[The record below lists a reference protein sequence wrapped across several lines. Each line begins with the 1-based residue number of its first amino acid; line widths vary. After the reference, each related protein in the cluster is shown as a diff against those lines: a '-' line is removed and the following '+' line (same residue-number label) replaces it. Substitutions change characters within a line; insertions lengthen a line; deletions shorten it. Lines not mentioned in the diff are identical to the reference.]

1 MLNKFAQVK
10 EAEVR
15 GVLAAFVDNGLINV
29 QTPQQFDKLA
39 SVVSNN
45 LPASYTVDDIA
56 NLTLPAMQK
65 VAEDSSD
72 NATQMALGELA
83 LMKVAGQVSDAEFD
97 AMAEGILK
105 EAESNTAGEKL
116 DAAIAKAKE
125 LSSKGLDKIK
135 PFLKKL
141 PGATDLEYA
150 LNGISNLKK
159 NPKGGLWSDSLR
171 NATKLNIAKH
181 LGLATAKAG
190 GTLGA
195 TGATIYAGK
204 KLYDKYKGE

>member
-83 LMKVAGQVSDAEFD
+83 LMKVAGQVSDAEFN

-105 EAESNTAGEKL
+105 EAKSIASYIPGYKDITQGAEDLAKLRKDGIGANNILTPETRAAGEKGAKRL
-116 DAAIAKAKE
+116 IAKG
-125 LSSKGLDKIK
+125 S
-135 PFLKKL
+135 
-141 PGATDLEYA
+141 
-150 LNGISNLKK
+150 
-159 NPKGGLWSDSLR
+159 
-171 NATKLNIAKH
+171 
-181 LGLATAKAG
+181 AKAAL
-190 GTLGA
+190 TALGA
-195 TGATIYAGK
+195 AGALTGAAHAGK